1 MEGAKG
7 HLKFFEMDLL
17 NSDSIAAAVK
27 GCAGVIHLACPNI
40 IGEVKDPEVPKSK
53 LLNTKKK
60 NERTNMS
67 ATFIH
72 FDTHL
77 PPSQLTHIKSQTAIG
92 FQLV

>member
-53 LLNTKKK
+53 LLNILSNFILLTLI
-60 NERTNMS
+60 NLLVV
-67 ATFIH
+67 TF
-72 FDTHL
+72 
-77 PPSQLTHIKSQTAIG
+77 
-92 FQLV
+92 

>member
-40 IGEVKDPEVPKSK
+40 IGEVKDPEVPKTTIK
-53 LLNTKKK
+53 LL
-60 NERTNMS
+60 
-67 ATFIH
+67 
-72 FDTHL
+72 
-77 PPSQLTHIKSQTAIG
+77 
-92 FQLV
+92 